1 MGFPIELP
9 FSPTYPLCCIDIR
22 NMITQFRQFSEGA
35 TSLQAGD
42 ELLREALNRL
52 LTNSVVE
59 SIGEKIRNTSNLP
72 GLAQIV
78 ANLEFFNVAAEQ
90 ISSHTLTTRY
100 EFIKRLIFRYL
111 IETWAAVGRLSKS
124 ATT

>member
-1 MGFPIELP
+1 MAFPIELP

-22 NMITQFRQFSEGA
+22 NMVDQFRQFSEGA
-35 TSLQAGD
+35 TSRQAGD

-59 SIGEKIRNTSNLP
+59 SIGEKIRSTSNLP

-78 ANLEFFNVAAEQ
+78 ANLEFFNVATEQ
-90 ISSHTLTTRY
+90 ISSHTLVT
-100 EFIKRLIFRYL
+100 
-111 IETWAAVGRLSKS
+111 KS
-124 ATT
+124 VLLFAYIV